1 MTRAQRQ
8 VWSRVQVVVMT
19 PLVVGAYVISGAVV
33 GFVLGIFG
41 GAAAAFAEVR
51 QEWRR
56 A

>member
-1 MTRAQRQ
+1 MTRQT
-8 VWSRVQVVVMT
+8 WGRVQVVVVT

-33 GFVLGIFG
+33 GCVLGAFG
-41 GAAAAFAEVR
+41 GVAAACAEVR